1 MGAGSGARR
10 WNHRALILLA
20 ALALLQVTL
29 LALETTTRSVGAQTT
44 EQPNIVLIVTD
55 DQRYDTLARMPEV
68 QRLLMRPGMT
78 LRKAIVTNPLCC
90 PSRATILTGRYSHT
104 TGVYSNFGS
113 NGGWA
118 SFKASESDTIATAL
132 DAVGYRTALLG
143 KYINGYGGTHPYV
156 PPGWDRW
163 SAFTGGGG
171 YYYNYSMFDDAQG
184 TLSYG
189 SSPSDYSTDVIRRRA
204 VGFIRGTP
212 ADTPLFMVVTPFAAH
227 GPYTAARRHL
237 GDLATATVRLGPA
250 VNEADVRDKPRY
262 IRHRAIVSREWVRT
276 RTRDQWESLL
286 AVDELV
292 SRIMATLADTGR
304 AANTLVIFMSDNG
317 FSNREHR
324 WGGKQV
330 PYEESIRVPMV
341 IRMPAEVPANAVSYS
356 LVSNLDVAPT
366 IADFAGASLSADGVS
381 LRPLVTAT
389 VPSVRGS
396 ILLEHV
402 EGAQPVPTYCGVRTA
417 NFTFVHYS
425 TRAEE
430 LYDLRRDPRQLENV
444 ASARPKKRAAL
455 RALTK
460 QLCRPRPPGFS
471 W

>member
-1 MGAGSGARR
+1 
-10 WNHRALILLA
+10 
-20 ALALLQVTL
+20 
-29 LALETTTRSVGAQTT
+29 
-44 EQPNIVLIVTD
+44 
-55 DQRYDTLARMPEV
+55 
-68 QRLLMRPGMT
+68 
-78 LRKAIVTNPLCC
+78 
-90 PSRATILTGRYSHT
+90 
-104 TGVYSNFGS
+104 
-113 NGGWA
+113 
-118 SFKASESDTIATAL
+118 
-132 DAVGYRTALLG
+132 
-143 KYINGYGGTHPYV
+143 
-156 PPGWDRW
+156 
-163 SAFTGGGG
+163 
-171 YYYNYSMFDDAQG
+171 
-184 TLSYG
+184 
-189 SSPSDYSTDVIRRRA
+189 
-204 VGFIRGTP
+204 
-212 ADTPLFMVVTPFAAH
+212 
-227 GPYTAARRHL
+227 
-237 GDLATATVRLGPA
+237 
-250 VNEADVRDKPRY
+250 
-262 IRHRAIVSREWVRT
+262 
-276 RTRDQWESLL
+276 
-286 AVDELV
+286 
-292 SRIMATLADTGR
+292 MATLADTGR

-389 VPSVRGS
+389 VSSVRGS

-402 EGAQPVPTYCGVRTA
+402 EGAQPAEPVPTYCGVRTA